1 MTTRPRRPG
10 RPTSTEAAELVE
22 RLREAAVQ
30 TFLERGYDGA
40 TMEAIAR
47 AAGVTKQTL
56 YARYPDKRAVF
67 AEVIPWAMSRR
78 DPQAQ
83 IVTPPDADL
92 GTSLLALAREAL
104 ARISDPQLAK
114 LQRIAMHEAS
124 RFPEFA
130 VSAETVAWSPRLRA
144 VRDLLRSHREA
155 GHIEL
160 AADDIEL
167 AAEHFLVLVESE
179 PWRMAE
185 FGVYRTPE
193 QTERHLR
200 FAVTL
205 FLRALQPRPGG
216 GTSSGIPWAV
226 AGSVTDKES
235 SS

>member
-78 DPQAQ
+78 DPHTQ
-83 IVTPPDADL
+83 VDPPPGDDL
-92 GTSLLALAREAL
+92 GASLLALAREAL
-104 ARISDPQLAK
+104 ARISDPQLVK
-114 LQRIAMHEAS
+114 LQRIAMNESS

-144 VRDLLRSHREA
+144 VRDLLRRHLEA

-160 AADDIEL
+160 AADDLEL

-193 QTERHLR
+193 QADRHLR

-205 FLRALQPRPGG
+205 FLRALLPRGG
-216 GTSSGIPWAV
+216 GATWSEIPAAV
-226 AGSVTDKES
+226 TGADIDKES
-235 SS
+235 SA